1 MPTKQEERARRD
13 RHPKRNEDPER
24 GRERPAPF
32 SRGLPLTPEFE
43 EAWERTAARREIG
56 RKLEQMRRN
65 ANLTQAELAS
75 RMGKNQAFVARMES
89 GRGDMPKAENVAL
102 FAHHC
107 GFATA
112 YAFIDVSEGEPLTLH
127 ELQPI
132 RQSEVVTAT
141 LETLHDVVLPATGP
155 SGVED

>member
-1 MPTKQEERARRD
+1 MPTRRQHSGIDRPGQDESRKRRGTGRA
-13 RHPKRNEDPER
+13 
-24 GRERPAPF
+24 GF
-32 SRGLPLTPEFE
+32 SRGLPITPEFE
-43 EAWERTAARREIG
+43 EAWQRSAARREIG
-56 RKLEQMRRN
+56 RKLEQMRRD
-65 ANLTQAELAS
+65 ANLTQTKLAAL
-75 RMGKNQAFVARMES
+75 MGKDQAFVARMES

-112 YAFIDVSEGEPLTLH
+112 YAFIHVAEGEPLKLH

-132 RQSEVVTAT
+132 QQSQDVSET

-155 SGVED
+155 TAAED